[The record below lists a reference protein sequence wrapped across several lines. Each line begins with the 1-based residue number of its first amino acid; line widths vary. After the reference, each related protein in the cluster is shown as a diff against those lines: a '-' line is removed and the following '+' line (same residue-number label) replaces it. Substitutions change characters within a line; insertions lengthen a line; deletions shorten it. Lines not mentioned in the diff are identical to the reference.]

1 MSDYTVLRASDA
13 PEYTGGSPNPFFG
26 YGRPMGAEQLAFNV
40 RVLAPGAS
48 HVAPG
53 EDPTRGHSHNTIEE
67 IYFVID
73 GTLDVK
79 LGDDVVTLHKR
90 DAVLIPADTP
100 RSARNTSSEEA
111 AFAMVSIKVADQSTE
126 SVAHEGF
133 WPTG

>member
-1 MSDYTVLRASDA
+1 MSDYTVLRAQDA

-53 EDPTRGHSHNTIEE
+53 EDPTKGHSHNTIEE

-73 GTLDVK
+73 GELTLK
-79 LGDDVVTLHKR
+79 LGGEEVTLGKR
-90 DAVLIPADTP
+90 DAVLIPAGTS
-100 RSARNTSSEEA
+100 RAARNLTDEEA

-126 SVAHEGF
+126 TVAHERF

>member
-1 MSDYTVLRASDA
+1 MSDYTVLRAADA

-73 GTLDVK
+73 GEIQVK
-79 LGDDVVTLHKR
+79 VGEDVVTLAKR
-90 DAVLIPADTP
+90 DAILIGRGTP
-100 RSARNTSSEEA
+100 RAARNASDDEA